1 MQRRWF
7 TALDVKNSMR
17 KMWLQDIHGPAD
29 LRPLDVA
36 QLKDLAEEIRETMLH
51 VVSVNGGHLASS
63 MGVVELTLALHYVFD
78 TPRDRIVWDVGHQAY
93 VHKLVTGR
101 AGQFHT
107 IRQSGGL
114 SGFPKREESP
124 FDTFGVGHASTSIS
138 AALGM
143 AIARDQLGEQYKVIS
158 VTGDGAMSG
167 GLCYEALNNGGM
179 LKSDLLVVL
188 NDNEMSISKNVGAL
202 SHYFNRIITTY
213 FYNEKRRE
221 IVDFIKRLPAGQR
234 FLQMTNR
241 VEETVKG
248 LIVPGLFF
256 EELGFR
262 YLGPI
267 DGHNLEELIPTLQ
280 KIRTFHGP
288 ILLHVITTKG
298 KGRSYAEA
306 DPTRFHSPPLNFD
319 AESGEAPEKPDG
331 PPSFTRLFA
340 ETLREGA
347 RRDKRIVAITA
358 AMLEGT
364 GLKDFQK
371 EFPTR
376 TFDVGIAEEHAAVF
390 AAGMA
395 CDGLRPVVCL
405 YSSFMQRAFDCLIH
419 DIALQ
424 NLPVVLALDRA
435 GLVGADG
442 PTHHGVFDLSF
453 LRIIPNLVVMAPMNG
468 AEMRNMTHTALL
480 YEDGPIALRFP
491 RANAE
496 AGVELEEAPRRI
508 EIGKGETLREGEDVC
523 LIGIGTMAEHAL
535 QAADLLEAE
544 GTRVGAINARF
555 IKPLDRELLL
565 DAARRYSCLITVE
578 DNVIAGGFGS
588 AVGELLALEGV
599 EVRLIQLG
607 LPDRFVEHGTQNQL
621 YDKYGLSPEGIAAKV
636 RELLG
641 AGARIHDLIP
651 GGIASALQTRA

>member
-1 MQRRWF
+1 MQ
-7 TALDVKNSMR
+7 TK
-17 KMWLQDIHGPAD
+17 WLQNIQDPKDIRQLEVPQ
-29 LRPLDVA
+29 LRE
-36 QLKDLAEEIRETMLH
+36 LAEEIREEMLH

-63 MGVVELTLALHYVFD
+63 MGVVELTLALHAVFD

-93 VHKLVTGR
+93 VHKLITGR
-101 AGQFHT
+101 ADTFHT
-107 IRQSGGL
+107 IRQAGGL
-114 SGFPKREESP
+114 SGFPKRDESP
-124 FDTFGVGHASTSIS
+124 YDTFGVGHASTSIS

-143 AIARDQLGEQYKVIS
+143 AIARDQLGEHYKVIS

-167 GLCYEALNNGGM
+167 GLCYEALNNAGM
-179 LKSDLLVVL
+179 LKSDILCVL

-213 FYNEKRRE
+213 FYNERRRE
-221 IVDFIKRLPAGQR
+221 IIDFIRRLPVGQR

-248 LIVPGLFF
+248 LIVPGIFF

-280 KIRTFHGP
+280 KVKTFHGP

-306 DPTRFHSPPLNFD
+306 DPTRFHSPPLHFD
-319 AESGEAPEKPDG
+319 AESGEAPAKPDG

-340 ETLREGA
+340 DTLREEA
-347 RRDKRIVAITA
+347 RTDKRIVAITA

-371 EFPTR
+371 EFPAR
-376 TFDVGIAEEHAAVF
+376 TYDVGIAEEHALVC

-395 CDGLRPVVCL
+395 CDGLRPVVSI
-405 YSSFMQRAFDCLIH
+405 YSSFMQRAFDCIIH
-419 DIALQ
+419 DVALQ

-442 PTHHGVFDLSF
+442 PTHHGVFDLSY
-453 LRIIPNLVVMAPMNG
+453 LRMIPNLVVMAPMSG
-468 AEMRNMTHTALL
+468 AEMRHMTHTAIC
-480 YEDGPIALRFP
+480 YEEGPIAIRFP
-491 RANAE
+491 RASAE
-496 AGVELEEAPRRI
+496 AGVDTEEPLQTL
-508 EIGKGETLREGEDVC
+508 EIGKGEVLREGEDVC
-523 LIGIGTMAEHAL
+523 LVGIGNMAANAL
-535 QAADLLEAE
+535 EAAEMLEAE
-544 GTRVGAINARF
+544 GIRIGVLNARF
-555 IKPLDRELLL
+555 VKPLDRDMLLE
-565 DAARRYSCLITVE
+565 AARRYSCMITVE

-588 AVGELLALEGV
+588 AVGELLVLEGV
-599 EVRLIQLG
+599 EIRLIQLG
-607 LPDRFVEHGTQNQL
+607 IPDHFIEHGTQKEL
-621 YDKYGLSPEGIAAKV
+621 YEKYGLSAEAIARRV
-636 RELLG
+636 REVLG
-641 AGARIHDLIP
+641 TAARIHDLSKD
-651 GGIASALQTRA
+651 GIAPALETR

>member
-1 MQRRWF
+1 MHKTYLKQI
-7 TALDVKNSMR
+7 
-17 KMWLQDIHGPAD
+17 QGPQD
-29 LRPLDVA
+29 LRQLDIP
-36 QLKDLAEEIRETMLH
+36 QLKDLAEEIRETMLR

-101 AGQFHT
+101 ADQFHT
-107 IRQSGGL
+107 IRQAGGI
-114 SGFPKREESP
+114 SGFPKRDESEY
-124 FDTFGVGHASTSIS
+124 DTFGVGHASTSIS

-143 AIARDQLGEQYKVIS
+143 AIARDQLGENYKVVS

-167 GLCYEALNNGGM
+167 GLCYEALNNAGM
-179 LKSDLLVVL
+179 LKPDFLAIL

-202 SHYFNRIITTY
+202 SHTFNRIITTY
-213 FYNEKRRE
+213 FYNERRRE

-248 LIVPGLFF
+248 LIVPGIFF

-280 KIRTFHGP
+280 KVRTFRGP
-288 ILLHVITTKG
+288 ILLHVITVKG

-306 DPTRFHSPPLNFD
+306 NPTQWHSPPLNFD
-319 AESGEAPEKPDG
+319 AESGEIPEKVPG

-340 ETLREGA
+340 DTLREEA
-347 RRDKRIVAITA
+347 RRDRRIVAITA

-364 GLKDFQK
+364 GLKEFQK

-376 TFDVGIAEEHAAVF
+376 TFDVGIAEEHAVVC

-395 CDGLRPVVCL
+395 CDGLRPVVSV
-405 YSSFMQRAFDCLIH
+405 YSSFMQRAFDCIIH
-419 DIALQ
+419 DVALQ
-424 NLPVVLALDRA
+424 NLPVVFALDRA

-468 AEMRNMTHTALL
+468 AEMRHMTHTAML
-480 YEDGPIALRFP
+480 YEDGPIAIRYP

-496 AGVELEEAPRRI
+496 ETIDLDEPLKKL
-508 EIGKGETLREGEDVC
+508 EIGKGELLREGEDVC
-523 LIGIGTMAEHAL
+523 LLGIGTMAAHAL
-535 QAADLLEAE
+535 AAAETLESE
-544 GTRVGAINARF
+544 GIRIGVINARF
-555 IKPLDRELLL
+555 IKPLDREMLLE
-565 DAARRYSCLITVE
+565 AARRYSCIITIE

-588 AVGELLALEGV
+588 AVAELFGLEGV

-607 LPDRFVEHGTQNQL
+607 LPDRFIEHGTQPEL
-621 YDKYGLSPEGIAAKV
+621 YEKYGLSSETIANRV
-636 RELLG
+636 REIIS
-641 AGARIHDLIP
+641 AGARIHDLTGAP
-651 GGIASALQTRA
+651 QALQRGG